1 MTGAFVYSPCSS
13 SESCALGYGHE
24 RRLGL
29 HDGIVPIMY
38 ADDGIVVRVADN
50 EALPELGLLF
60 PSADEVED
68 LVVEQLADT
77 ARFAAMFRENAARAL
92 LLPRKYPTARTP
104 LWAQRLRSARL
115 LSQLRTVADFPIVLE
130 TYREAL
136 SDALDMPA
144 LREVLTGVQSG
155 AIRVHEAETR
165 RASPFA
171 RSLVFAYV
179 AAYLYEQDT
188 PLAERRAQAL
198 TLDRELLAELVGDDA
213 LRTLLDIDVLN
224 RVETILQCSAEGF
237 NVTTMS

>member
-1 MTGAFVYSPCSS
+1 M
-13 SESCALGYGHE
+13 
-24 RRLGL
+24 
-29 HDGIVPIMY
+29 
-38 ADDGIVVRVADN
+38 
-50 EALPELGLLF
+50 
-60 PSADEVED
+60 
-68 LVVEQLADT
+68 
-77 ARFAAMFRENAARAL
+77 
-92 LLPRKYPTARTP
+92 
-104 LWAQRLRSARL
+104 
-115 LSQLRTVADFPIVLE
+115 LE

-144 LREVLTGVQSG
+144 LLEVLTGVQSG

-213 LRTLLDIDVLN
+213 LLNLLDIDVLN

-237 NVTTMS
+237 KARNHDELNDVLMRVGDLTLAELALRAEGPVDAWCETLRHERRAVPVRINGEVRWIAAMDAGLYRDALGVLPPSDLPASMLADVEDALQQLTARYARRRGPFSAHEFAERFDFQLVKRTTLLSLLV